1 MKNNILV
8 VSLFVTFLL
17 VWTCTAQDESPIEDK
32 QSAIGY
38 STGVIVATELKFQE
52 EPIDIEAIVKGF
64 RDGLESEGKSAD
76 DHVITMK
83 EVGEQFL
90 KANAN
95 ADGVVVLESGLQYKV
110 LKEGSG
116 KIPAETDHI
125 KTHYRGALLDGSE
138 IDNTYKDD
146 RPADIGIYQVFPG
159 WKEALQKMPI
169 GSKWRVFI
177 PSDLAYGE
185 KGAGKKIP
193 PHSVLIFEI
202 ETLEII
208 TQHLQDFR

>member
-1 MKNNILV
+1 MKANIFALTLSV
-8 VSLFVTFLL
+8 VLL
-17 VWTCTAQDESPIEDK
+17 LAWPCTAQDESTPKDK

-38 STGVIVATELKFQE
+38 RTGMIVATELKHQE
-52 EPIDIEAIVKGF
+52 EPVDIDALVNGF
-64 RDGLESEGKSAD
+64 RDGLVGQTESAD
-76 DHVITMK
+76 ENVVTMK

-90 KANAN
+90 KANART
-95 ADGVVVLESGLQYKV
+95 DGVVVLESGLQYKV

-116 KIPAETDHI
+116 EIPSETDHV

-138 IDNTYKDD
+138 IDNTYIDN

-169 GSKWRVFI
+169 GSKWRIFI